1 MFLNSHDADLFVTSF
16 GSGPRTIV
24 AHGGWVGSGELW
36 AAPFEQL
43 SRTWRTVT
51 YDHRGTGATRHTA
64 PTITLALLVEDLFRV
79 MDALGIETCVL
90 AAESMGAMVAL
101 EAALLHPNRFTGLVI
116 VGGRYVGTP
125 TPGRDR
131 LLAGCKVNF
140 PATMDAFVNA
150 CTPEENCGAERAWGK
165 LIVNRSNGPEAVQ
178 MMECVE
184 HLDLTPRLCTIAL
197 PTLILHGRKD
207 VIVPLESSE
216 TMAKLVPNS
225 KLVIADDAG
234 HVPTVTRPQWVASQI
249 DAFFAT
255 GIPGASPVKNP

>member
-1 MFLNSHDADLFVTSF
+1 MFLKTGDAEILVSSS
-16 GSGPRTIV
+16 GSAKRTLV

-64 PTITLALLVEDLFRV
+64 PKITLALLVADLFRV
-79 MDALGIETCVL
+79 MDALGIQTCVL

-101 EAALLHPNRFTGLVI
+101 EAVLLHPERFSGLVI
-116 VGGRYVGTP
+116 VGGRYNGTP

-150 CTPEENCGAERAWGK
+150 CTPEENCDAERAWGK
-165 LIVNRSNGPEAVQ
+165 LIVNRSNGPDAVQ
-178 MMECVE
+178 MLECVE
-184 HLDLTPRLCTIAL
+184 HVDLTPRLGAIAL

-216 TMAKLVPNS
+216 AMAKLVPNS

-234 HVPTVTRPQWVASQI
+234 HVPTVTRAQWVASQI

-255 GIPGASPVKNP
+255 QQA